1 MIRDKIKTQ
10 KELIDEVNREKASG
24 RKIGFTNGCFDLLHP
39 GHVRY
44 LEKAAGACD
53 VLVVAVNSD
62 VSVKSIKGP
71 DRPVNSEEKRIEV
84 LAALE
89 SVDYVTLFDEDT
101 PLKLIEELTPRT
113 LFKGGDWDENSIV
126 GAGHVKANGGK
137 VVVVPYE
144 DGHSTTEL
152 IEKLRKEKT
161 QGKDLS

>member
-10 KELIDEVNREKASG
+10 KELFRAVNEEKASG
-24 RKIGFTNGCFDLLHP
+24 RKVGFTNGCFDLLHP

-44 LEKAAGACD
+44 LETAAAACD

-71 DRPVNSEEKRIEV
+71 DRPVNSENKRIEV

-101 PLKLIEELTPRT
+101 PVKLIEELTPRM
-113 LFKGGDWDENSIV
+113 LFKGGDWNEDSIV
-126 GAGHVKANGGK
+126 GAAHVKANGGK

-144 DGHSTTEL
+144 DGHSTTAL
-152 IEKLRKEKT
+152 IEKMRKEKP
-161 QGKDLS
+161 QGRL